1 MTDATESAS
10 SAFMPEGGL
19 FSSDNLAQKNTVC
32 NVYLRPGKIPTRIGR
47 GMDGDRIGFFLP
59 VPASSWSGVVAF
71 LYESRHNLIKA
82 RSFDTAQKA
91 AEWLDLLIFRP
102 TIDRS
107 HIDFEAEV
115 GAFDACCLT
124 QKQGLE
130 SMRYWFWKKL
140 KEFTSSH
147 ELETNDGWIK
157 FSALPPVE

>member
-47 GMDGDRIGFFLP
+47 
-59 VPASSWSGVVAF
+59 
-71 LYESRHNLIKA
+71 
-82 RSFDTAQKA
+82 
-91 AEWLDLLIFRP
+91 
-102 TIDRS
+102 S

-124 QKQGLE
+124 QQQGLE